1 MISFIFF
8 NLILA
13 ICINIFSAWLYDSI
27 KEKRYQNA
35 ILLIIIEDCN
45 SQSSFLYSPYPNS
58 HHMTARN
65 R

>member
-45 SQSSFLYSPYPNS
+45 SQSSFYTHLIPAA
-58 HHMTARN
+58 TT
-65 R
+65 

>member
-13 ICINIFSAWLYDSI
+13 ICINLFSAWLYDSI

-35 ILLIIIEDCN
+35 ILLIIIEGCEL
-45 SQSSFLYSPYPNS
+45 QSSFLYSSTP
-58 HHMTARN
+58 AAIK
-65 R
+65 